1 MKNIIVSAENV
12 SVQFDT
18 TTVLE
23 NISFNINEN
32 DVFVILGPNGAG
44 KTTLLRALLDLIP
57 YQGKISW
64 NTQSV
69 GYVPPQEECLRKGL
83 PPLTVREFFGLGRC
97 RSMKPFD
104 RLRANGWRKRLP
116 LILSDFFLK
125 IVSKEE
131 RTSKKN
137 KTTDTEIAT
146 LIKEVGLEEKILD
159 QQYSSLST
167 GQFQRM
173 LFAWALVGNP
183 SVLILDEPTSGV
195 DVAGESTIYA
205 LLHDLW
211 KKRNLTIILIT
222 HDLNVVWGHA
232 SKVLCLN
239 KTKLCEGDPQK
250 VLTPDELH
258 NLYGENIKFYQH
270 KHCKGEK

>member
-64 NTQSV
+64 NTQNI
-69 GYVPPQEECLRKGL
+69 GYVPPQEECARKGM
-83 PPLTVREFFGLGRC
+83 PPLTVREFF
-97 RSMKPFD
+97 KF
-104 RLRANGWRKRLP
+104 K
-116 LILSDFFLK
+116 
-125 IVSKEE
+125 
-131 RTSKKN
+131 
-137 KTTDTEIAT
+137 KTTDTEIKT

-183 SVLILDEPTSGV
+183 SVLLLDEPTSGV
-195 DVAGESTIYA
+195 DVAGEGTIYA

-239 KTKLCEGDPQK
+239 KTKLCEGDPKK

-258 NLYGENIKFYQH
+258 ELYGEDIKFYEH
-270 KHCKGEK
+270 NHCKGEK